1 MATILIIDDDK
12 PIRSF
17 LKERLMDEGFNVL
30 TAIDGNE
37 GMNLFNDNY
46 VDLVITDI
54 IMPDKDG
61 FGTIIELKRICSDIK
76 IIAMSGGLLGY
87 PEYYL
92 DTTKCFGVQYTF
104 EKPFNPID
112 LLEAVH
118 ELLNED
124 KLLNFQNSN
133 KTIHHQQ
140 I

>member
-1 MATILIIDDDK
+1 MTTILIIDDDK

-61 FGTIIELKRICSDIK
+61 FGTIIELKRICPDIK
-76 IIAMSGGLLGY
+76 IIAMSGGGRGH
-87 PEYYL
+87 PGYYL
-92 DTTKCFGVQYTF
+92 ETAKSFGAQHIF
-104 EKPFNPID
+104 QKPFKTSA
-112 LLEAVH
+112 LLSAVY
-118 ELLNED
+118 ELLKE
-124 KLLNFQNSN
+124 KKAS
-133 KTIHHQQ
+133 
-140 I
+140 